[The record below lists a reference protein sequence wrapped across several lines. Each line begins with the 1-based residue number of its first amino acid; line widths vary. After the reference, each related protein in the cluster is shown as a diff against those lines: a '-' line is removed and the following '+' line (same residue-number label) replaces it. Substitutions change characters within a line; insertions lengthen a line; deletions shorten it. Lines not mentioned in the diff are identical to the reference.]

1 MKTTYDHVIARNF
14 YLNLL
19 YKEQGVECLLSTN
32 TGNLHFLMG
41 GISINPPLEVNPTHL
56 SIERW
61 STQDINTRCVLCAQ
75 QLGDRCHTVRSPTI
89 RS

>member
-1 MKTTYDHVIARNF
+1 
-14 YLNLL
+14 
-19 YKEQGVECLLSTN
+19 
-32 TGNLHFLMG
+32 MG